1 MVDILLFEIACAE
14 KIGDF
19 KLADSLDDKLMK
31 MASTNHRD
39 IIRKIEKKFNKQ
51 SGIYDV
57 SFSNSRQILVVNA
70 DNALPNSIKREITNL
85 SNPYGVSFKY
95 SQKNIDQLYHGNED
109 PLDRHTK
116 QLEQQF
122 PGDEHMGA
130 DILEDM
136 EPTDLDLDL

>member
-57 SFSNSRQILVVNA
+57 SFSNSRQIFFISFLREFKFHSVNA
-70 DNALPNSIKREITNL
+70 
-85 SNPYGVSFKY
+85 V
-95 SQKNIDQLYHGNED
+95 
-109 PLDRHTK
+109 
-116 QLEQQF
+116 
-122 PGDEHMGA
+122 
-130 DILEDM
+130 
-136 EPTDLDLDL
+136 